1 MTAAPALFSP
11 TLLGPSSSPAGCAA
25 GQFRQFRLVFVEVC
39 VVLERIW
46 GLVAYWR
53 PAGGERHALEPTEVP
68 REGQERVA
76 LCGET
81 ITVVEASDVAW
92 LSPTCDFCWAEATS
106 RAGR

>member
-1 MTAAPALFSP
+1 MILTAAPALFSP
-11 TLLGPSSSPAGCAA
+11 TLLGPPSSPVGRAA
-25 GQFRQFRLVFVEVC
+25 DQFRLVFVEVR
-39 VVLERIW
+39 VVLERVS

-53 PAGGERHALEPTEVP
+53 PAGGERHALEPTQAP
-68 REGQERVA
+68 REGQERVT

-106 RAGR
+106 RSRR